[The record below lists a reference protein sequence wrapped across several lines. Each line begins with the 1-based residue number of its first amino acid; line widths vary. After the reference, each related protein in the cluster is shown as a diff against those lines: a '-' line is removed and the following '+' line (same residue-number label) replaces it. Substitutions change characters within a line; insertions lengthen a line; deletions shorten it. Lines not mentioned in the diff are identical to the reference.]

1 MKQKV
6 DTITVNFAQ
15 DFIPGIGMESVLS
28 AQAPYAKENTIQG
41 PVKGDQGVFVYKVVK
56 KEKAASTLSDDVID
70 QRFAGQFGGSVVSQ
84 LFFDILKEGKTIK
97 NNLIDFY

>member
-1 MKQKV
+1 MDKYFRQLEKHG
-6 DTITVNFAQ
+6 Q
-15 DFIPGIGMESVLS
+15 
-28 AQAPYAKENTIQG
+28 
-41 PVKGDQGVFVYKVVK
+41 FVYKVVK